1 MIKVATI
8 HKDNRAVAINIG
20 SGESILTVDFS
31 DSMLLNKLLHLVKW
45 GRGIQTSIEKEIE
58 DTDSIEDT
66 LDRALALSDITVK
79 YCREFKDK
87 VEDVFGRGTVEKIFG
102 SALPYPDRYEEL
114 FDAILPLITK
124 YYENSNSNVT
134 KFSQDLM
141 PVDEDST
148 SSETQL
154 SPQDLMTVKGD

>member
-1 MIKVATI
+1 MVKVATI
-8 HKDNRAVAINIG
+8 HKDNRAVAISIG
-20 SGESILTVDFS
+20 SGESVLTVDFS

-45 GRGIQTSIEKEIE
+45 GQGIQTSIEKEIK

-79 YCREFKDK
+79 YCHEFKDK
-87 VEDVFGRGTVEKIFG
+87 VEDVFGQGTVEKIFG

-114 FDAILPLITK
+114 FDAIIPLITK
-124 YYENSNSNVT
+124 YYEDSTSNVT

-141 PVDEDST
+141 PVDEGST
-148 SSETQL
+148 SSTTQF
-154 SPQDLMTVKGD
+154 SRDLMTVDKGN

>member
-1 MIKVATI
+1 MVKVATI
-8 HKDNRAVAINIG
+8 HKDNRAVAISIG

-45 GRGIQTSIEKEIE
+45 GRGIQTSIEKEIK

-79 YCREFKDK
+79 YCHEFKDK
-87 VEDVFGRGTVEKIFG
+87 VEDVFGQGTVEKIFG

-114 FDAILPLITK
+114 FDAIIPLITK

-134 KFSQDLM
+134 KFSKDLM
-141 PVDEDST
+141 PVDANST
-148 SSETQL
+148 SSATQL